1 MYLFADHLSI
11 EVFFHNN
18 RGFERDCV
26 ILLSEMKRNMLQF
39 TIKGIA
45 LDNENQLPI
54 IILQNPEINRIIPLL
69 IGPFEAS
76 AIIIELEDVKPQRP
90 LTHDLLSEFFI
101 KHNYKL
107 RYIYIYDFID
117 DNYIAKII
125 YKKGLK
131 NFSLEIR
138 PSDGIALALRLGSP
152 IYVSPEVAD
161 TAALNSHL
169 LENNYYLSDMLYLN
183 HENFDTHIM

>member
-1 MYLFADHLSI
+1 
-11 EVFFHNN
+11 
-18 RGFERDCV
+18 
-26 ILLSEMKRNMLQF
+26 MKKDMLQF
-39 TIKGIA
+39 TIKGIT
-45 LDNENQLPI
+45 LDDENQLPI
-54 IILQNPEINRIIPLL
+54 VILQNSETNRLIPLL

-76 AIIIELEDVKPQRP
+76 AIIIELEEVKPPRP

-138 PSDGIALALRLGSP
+138 PSDGIALALRLNSP
-152 IYVSPEVAD
+152 IYVSQKVAERTTPD
-161 TAALNSHL
+161 SNL
-169 LENNYYLSDMLYLN
+169 LVNNFYLSDMLYLN

>member
-1 MYLFADHLSI
+1 MNKD
-11 EVFFHNN
+11 
-18 RGFERDCV
+18 
-26 ILLSEMKRNMLQF
+26 MLQF
-39 TIKGIA
+39 TIKGIT

-54 IILQNPEINRIIPLL
+54 VILQNPETNRLIPLL

-76 AIIIELEDVKPQRP
+76 AIIIELEEVKPPRP

-138 PSDGIALALRLGSP
+138 PSDGIALALRLNSP
-152 IYVSPEVAD
+152 IYVSQKVAD
-161 TAALNSHL
+161 TAAPDSNL
-169 LENNYYLSDMLYLN
+169 LENNYYSSNMLYLN
-183 HENFDTHIM
+183 HENFDTNIM